1 MKRTFFKI
9 GFLALVLFALD
20 QILKWL
26 ATHYLMQA
34 PLQITGFFAL
44 SYQQNYGLA
53 WSIPIPYGLL
63 IILNVILL
71 IVVPWMLAKNLDLR
85 LKSAQVLLSFV
96 LGGALGNLFDRLTK
110 GYVVDYVAVGSFPV
124 FNLADALLTVGVFL
138 IVVFYGKIKRN

>member
-20 QILKWL
+20 QIPKWL
-26 ATHYLMQA
+26 AAHYLMQA
-34 PLQITGFFAL
+34 PFQITSFLTL

-53 WSIPIPYGLL
+53 WSIPIPYNLL
-63 IILNVILL
+63 IALNTALL
-71 IVVPWMLAKNLDLR
+71 ILVPVLLAKNLDLR
-85 LKSAQVLLSFV
+85 RKTSQILLSFV

-124 FNLADALLTVGVFL
+124 FNLADALLTIGIFL
-138 IVVFYGKIKRN
+138 IVVFYGRIRRN